1 MEIKTCEEYVLDLL
15 NKAQEENINL
25 QTQLQNWI
33 STLQSIIGVTVD
45 TNGSI
50 NLYVR
55 DGALANVT
63 PEDIKK
69 YPIET
74 KVFIERADFLKKYL
88 WDGRII
94 PAPTSA
100 EMDTPKETE
109 TDT

>member
-25 QTQLQNWI
+25 QAQLQNWI

-74 KVFIERADFLKKYL
+74 KVFIERADFLKTYL

-94 PAPTSA
+94 PAPAST
-100 EMDTPKETE
+100 EMDMPKETE
-109 TDT
+109 TDM

>member
-1 MEIKTCEEYVLDLL
+1 MEIKTCEEYVIDQL
-15 NKAQEENINL
+15 NKVQEENTNL
-25 QTQLQNWI
+25 HTQLQSWI
-33 STLQSIIGVTVD
+33 STLQSILGITVD

-94 PAPTSA
+94 PAPT
-100 EMDTPKETE
+100 ETPIEAPAETE
-109 TDT
+109 TDK